1 MQIKSLKKKL
11 DNDQTSLN
19 KDVSEDAF
27 LKSELKTSR
36 VDINVLRLK
45 LQEIENKQ
53 FRKNIIVLSAL
64 VLTLGFLGIY
74 LSF

>member
-27 LKSELKTSR
+27 LKSELKTPR

>member
-1 MQIKSLKKKL
+1 MEIKSLKKKL
-11 DNDQTSLN
+11 DDDQTSLN
-19 KDVSEDAF
+19 KNVSEKTF
-27 LKSELKTSR
+27 SKSELKTPR

-45 LQEIENKQ
+45 LQEIESKQ
-53 FRKNIIVLSAL
+53 FKKNIIILSTL

>member
-1 MQIKSLKKKL
+1 MEIKSLKKKL
-11 DNDQTSLN
+11 DDVQTSLN
-19 KDVSEDAF
+19 KDVSEDTIS
-27 LKSELKTSR
+27 KSELKTPR

-45 LQEIENKQ
+45 LQEIESKQ
-53 FRKNIIVLSAL
+53 FKKNIIILSTL

>member
-1 MQIKSLKKKL
+1 MEIKSLKKKL
-11 DNDQTSLN
+11 DDVQTSLN
-19 KDVSEDAF
+19 KNVSEKTF
-27 LKSELKTSR
+27 SKSELKTPR

-45 LQEIENKQ
+45 LQEIESKQ
-53 FRKNIIVLSAL
+53 FKKNIIILSTL